1 MGLIGVDVVLEQS
14 EVEERLQRLE
24 GHKESLQMQI
34 SILMDQIEVQT
45 EKIADL
51 EKNVAEKKTLLQ
63 RAEESLQKVRPLVWN
78 ATGTHLPPFTNKK
91 SSKTR

>member
-1 MGLIGVDVVLEQS
+1 MLMGLIGVDVVLEQS

-45 EKIADL
+45 EKIYKL
-51 EKNVAEKKTLLQ
+51 
-63 RAEESLQKVRPLVWN
+63 
-78 ATGTHLPPFTNKK
+78 
-91 SSKTR
+91 